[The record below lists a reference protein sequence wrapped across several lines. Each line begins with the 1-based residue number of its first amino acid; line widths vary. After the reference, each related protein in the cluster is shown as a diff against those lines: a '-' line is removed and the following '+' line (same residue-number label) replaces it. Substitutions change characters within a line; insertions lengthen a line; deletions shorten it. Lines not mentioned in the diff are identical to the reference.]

1 MNNKGVTIVEI
12 LLSIIIIGIVLLILF
27 NMLSNVRNED
37 EKNQIQSQYVVN
49 QSLIVQAIEEDIVN
63 YGVSSVSE
71 CSIYNVD
78 IANTN
83 VNNTYRDK
91 FKCLRINYSADYLTD
106 NVGILMIYNYFNTY
120 DPVQNYSG
128 STSTWMT
135 RYIRGH
141 YEGDERKE
149 NWHTLNTTSNNL
161 PDEVN
166 LDDNIRVKYTNMTL
180 DSNNSNAVSINVP
193 IMNQTGEHYDI
204 NLSFLYTN
212 TFTCSGEK
220 VECIEK

>member
-1 MNNKGVTIVEI
+1 MDNKGVTIVEI

-63 YGVSSVSE
+63 YGVTSVSE
-71 CSIYNVD
+71 CSIYNID
-78 IANTN
+78 LSASNINQKYR
-83 VNNTYRDK
+83 NN

-106 NVGILMIYNYFNTY
+106 NIGILMIYNYYNTY
-120 DPVQNYSG
+120 DPLKNYKG
-128 STSTWMT
+128 SESTWMT

-141 YEGDERKE
+141 YEGSEIKD
-149 NWHTLNTTSNNL
+149 NWKTLNTVSNNL
-161 PDEVN
+161 PDEVV
-166 LDDNIRVKYTNMTL
+166 LEGNIVVKYTNMVL
-180 DSNNSNAVSINVP
+180 DTNNSNAVSINVP
-193 IMNQTGEHYDI
+193 IMNKTGEHYDI

-212 TFTCSGEK
+212 TFTCTGEK